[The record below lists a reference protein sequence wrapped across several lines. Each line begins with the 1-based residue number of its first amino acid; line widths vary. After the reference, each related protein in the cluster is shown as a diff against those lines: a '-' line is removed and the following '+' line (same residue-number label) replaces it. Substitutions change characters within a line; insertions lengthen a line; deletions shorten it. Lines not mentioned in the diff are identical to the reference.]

1 MSGTIQLTGFG
12 RSNARFAAVSANS
25 RDTVHALLNN
35 PDYIEYSFLKNL
47 ISQVALANG
56 QR

>member
-25 RDTVHALLNN
+25 TETVHALLNN